1 MFEIKVTPRFGDVD
15 GLRHINNC
23 VIPQWFELGRA
34 PFFQFFNP
42 DMNLE
47 NWNLIMA
54 RISVDFH
61 SQLRLGAD
69 VTIRTA
75 VKKVGT
81 SSFTV
86 YQEAWQNGVLGASGE
101 AVVVHFNFVRQ
112 KTAPIP
118 PEAKEQLKQHLVT
131 AARPACE
138 R

>member
-15 GLRHINNC
+15 GLRHVNNC
-23 VIPQWFELGRA
+23 VVPAWFELGRA

-42 DMNLE
+42 DMDLG

-54 RISVDFH
+54 RIVVDFH
-61 SQLRLGAD
+61 SQMRLGAD
-69 VTIRTA
+69 VAIRTA

-101 AVVVHFNFVRQ
+101 AVVVHFDFARQ
-112 KTAPIP
+112 KTSPIP
-118 PEAKEQLKQHLVT
+118 PETKEQLKKHLVT
-131 AARPACE
+131 AGRPACV